1 MIGTFPALLERPD
14 SPPPSTPPAPPAP
27 AAPRRL
33 RSRLR
38 LAEGAAV
45 VLGTVGTAV
54 QAARLGHWL
63 IDDAAITFAYA
74 RSIDEGH
81 GPVQQH
87 GAEAVE
93 GYSNPSWLVLL
104 VLGRR
109 LGLFDSGRTLAGV
122 ADLVWYPK
130 LLALL
135 CVAGILVAV
144 TATAR
149 AAFPARPLAAPA
161 VTLLAGAAIAG
172 NFSLVIWLFSGLENP
187 LYALA
192 VSVLAAVLAR
202 AAARRTLLAGR
213 TATAAGLLAL
223 LAALTRPDG
232 AAYALAYPVV
242 LLLFAHRGEVRRSA
256 GLAAASLAAF
266 ALPYGSFLLWRHATF
281 GRWIPNT
288 AVAKSQGAP
297 ALAELARTGELLTY
311 AGWLLVL
318 LLAGC
323 TGLALSRPGRARR
336 AVAAVL
342 VPLALA
348 LGVYGALAADWMTM
362 YRFATP
368 VWSVGALAAGLVLV
382 AAWPEVPARGRP
394 VLAGTAV
401 VALVLSVAGRQDAE
415 ARFEA
420 HPTVPMCYVA
430 QRYGETFN
438 SYADQLGLDEAT
450 LALPDLGGTLLATR
464 LTALDIAGLTDRRLA
479 DAHATHDTARIRDHV
494 LREVRPEFVHV
505 HSAWSR
511 RTGLT
516 REVLAAHGYVPLA
529 LRGSHGDWLRYD
541 AVRDK
546 RRIEA
551 VRGWAQEHVNRLDRR
566 EYESGRAGCGDT
578 LLPGRTAARETTDK

>member
-1 MIGTFPALLERPD
+1 MIGTYPALLERPD
-14 SPPPSTPPAPPAP
+14 SPPPPSTSPAPSVP

-33 RSRLR
+33 R
-38 LAEGAAV
+38 LAEGGAV
-45 VLGTVGTAV
+45 VLGTVATAV
-54 QAARLGHWL
+54 QASRLGHWL

-74 RSIDEGH
+74 RSIDEGY

-87 GAEAVE
+87 GAGPVE
-93 GYSNPSWLVLL
+93 GYSNPSWLLLL

-109 LGLFDSGRTLAGV
+109 LGLFDSGTTLAGV

-144 TATAR
+144 AATAR
-149 AAFPARPLAAPA
+149 AAFPARPLAVPA
-161 VTLLAGAAIAG
+161 VTLLAGAAAAG
-172 NFSLVIWLFSGLENP
+172 NFSFVIWLFSGLENP

-192 VSVLAAVLAR
+192 VSVLTAVLAR
-202 AAARRTLLAGR
+202 AAARGTLLAGR
-213 TATAAGLLAL
+213 TAAAAGLLAL

-232 AAYALAYPVV
+232 AAYVLAYPVV
-242 LLLFAHRGEVRRSA
+242 LLLCTWRTEPGRSA
-256 GLAAASLAAF
+256 RSAAASLAAF
-266 ALPYGSFLLWRHATF
+266 AVPYGSFLLWRHETF
-281 GRWIPNT
+281 GRWVPNT

-297 ALAELARTGELLTY
+297 ALAELARTGQLLTY

-318 LLAGC
+318 VLAGC
-323 TGLALSRPGRARR
+323 TGLALSRPGPARR

-348 LGVYGALAADWMTM
+348 LGVYGALTPDWMSM

-382 AAWPEVPARGRP
+382 AAWPALPARGRP
-394 VLAGTAV
+394 ALVTTAV
-401 VALVLSVAGRQDAE
+401 VALVLSAAGRQDAD

-450 LALPDLGGTLLATR
+450 LALPDLGGTLLTTR
-464 LTALDIAGLTDRRLA
+464 LTALDVAGLTDRPLA
-479 DAHATHDTARIRDHV
+479 DAHATHDAARVRDHV
-494 LREVRPEFVHV
+494 LRKVRPEFIHV
-505 HSAWSR
+505 HSAWTR

-516 REVLAAHGYVPLA
+516 GEALAAHGYVPLA

-546 RRIEA
+546 SRIAA
-551 VRGWAQEHVNRLDRR
+551 VRGWAQQHVDRLDRQ
-566 EYESGRAGCGDT
+566 EYQSGRAACGDT
-578 LLPGRTAARETTDK
+578 LLPGRTAPREATGG

>member
-1 MIGTFPALLERPD
+1 MERPD
-14 SPPPSTPPAPPAP
+14 APPPPSTSPAPPAP
-27 AAPRRL
+27 AASRRL
-33 RSRLR
+33 RLR
-38 LAEGAAV
+38 FAEGAAV

-74 RSIDEGH
+74 RSIDEGY

-87 GAEAVE
+87 GAEPVE
-93 GYSNPSWLVLL
+93 GYSNPSWLALL

-109 LGLFDSGRTLAGV
+109 LGLFDSGTTLAGV

-149 AAFPARPLAAPA
+149 AAFPDRPLAVPA
-161 VTLLAGAAIAG
+161 VTLLAGAAAAG
-172 NFSLVIWLFSGLENP
+172 NFSFVIWLFSGLENP

-202 AAARRTLLAGR
+202 AAARGTLLAGR

-232 AAYALAYPVV
+232 AAYVLAYPVV
-242 LLLFAHRGEVRRSA
+242 LLLFARRTAWGRTARS
-256 GLAAASLAAF
+256 AAASLAAF
-266 ALPYGSFLLWRHATF
+266 AVPYGSFLLWRHETF
-281 GRWIPNT
+281 GRWVPNT

-297 ALAELARTGELLTY
+297 SLAELARTGELLTY

-318 LLAGC
+318 VLVGC

-348 LGVYGALAADWMTM
+348 LGVYGALAPDWMTM

-368 VWSVGALAAGLVLV
+368 VWSVGALAAGLALV
-382 AAWPEVPARGRP
+382 AAWPAVPARGRP
-394 VLAGTAV
+394 VLAATTV
-401 VALVLSVAGRQDAE
+401 VALALSAAGRQGADT
-415 ARFEA
+415 RFEA
-420 HPTVPMCYVA
+420 HPTVPMCHVA
-430 QRYGETFN
+430 ERYGETFN
-438 SYADQLGLDEAT
+438 TYADQLGLDEAT
-450 LALPDLGGTLLATR
+450 LALPDLGGTLLTTR

-479 DAHATHDTARIRDHV
+479 DAHAGHDTARVRDHV
-494 LREVRPEFVHV
+494 LREARPEFIHV
-505 HSAWSR
+505 HSAWGR

-516 REVLAAHGYVPLA
+516 REALTAHGYVPLT
-529 LRGSHGDWLRYD
+529 LRGTHGDWLRHD
-541 AVRDK
+541 AVRDE

-551 VRGWAQEHVNRLDRR
+551 VRGWAQDHANRLDRR
-566 EYESGRAGCGDT
+566 EFESGRAGCGDT
-578 LLPGRTAARETTDK
+578 LLPGRTAARGTTDKRDER